1 MWRILI
7 IGLIL
12 LLLFGGKRFGA
23 LGKGLGEGI
32 RNFKK
37 ALGDKPLARRP
48 VEPSG
53 RARPTE
59 PPILTQGESAEPEED
74 PRG

>member
-12 LLLFGGKRFGA
+12 LLIFGGKRFGEI
-23 LGKGLGEGI
+23 GKGLGEGI

-37 ALGDKPLARRP
+37 AMGDKPLGTPP
-48 VEPSG
+48 VDRSG
-53 RARPTE
+53 RARPAE
-59 PPILTQGESAEPEED
+59 PPILTEGESAESEED